1 MYILKP
7 EMAEELRKTEN
18 RIYQKSPDSLLD
30 SEYIATIGD
39 ICTLKIFDEIREPE
53 LCIIDMKT
61 KRDTPLDVTQKD
73 KMEKIGKRRV
83 NVDNKA
89 GTISNELWDSID
101 EAINTP
107 MNTMI
112 VVNGEEDLATLAV
125 ISMVKMGAK
134 VIYGMPDK
142 GMVVV
147 DVNQQEKKRA
157 NSFLKRML
165 VD

>member
-1 MYILKP
+1 
-7 EMAEELRKTEN
+7 MAEELRKTES
-18 RIYQKSPDSLLD
+18 RIYQTSPDSLLD
-30 SEYIATIGD
+30 SDYIATIGD

-73 KMEKIGKRRV
+73 KMEKIGKRRI

-89 GTISNELWDSID
+89 GTISKELWASID

-107 MNTMI
+107 MNTKIM
-112 VVNGEEDLATLAV
+112 VNGEEDLATLAV
-125 ISMVKMGAK
+125 ISMVKLGAK

>member
-1 MYILKP
+1 MYVLKP

-30 SEYIATIGD
+30 SDYIATIGD

-61 KRDTPLDVTQKD
+61 KRGTPLDVAQKD

-89 GTISNELWDSID
+89 GTISNELWASIN
-101 EAINTP
+101 EALNTHINTK
-107 MNTMI
+107 I

-125 ISMVKMGAK
+125 ISMAKIGAK

-157 NSFLKRML
+157 DSFLKRML

>member
-1 MYILKP
+1 
-7 EMAEELRKTEN
+7 MAEELRETES
-18 RIYQKSPDSLLD
+18 RICQTSPDSLLD
-30 SEYIATIGD
+30 SDYIATIGD

-61 KRDTPLDVTQKD
+61 KRNTPLDITQKD

-89 GTISNELWDSID
+89 GTISRELWNSIE
-101 EAINTP
+101 EAIDYPLNTK
-107 MNTMI
+107 I

-125 ISMVKMGAK
+125 ISMVKIGAK

>member
-1 MYILKP
+1 
-7 EMAEELRKTEN
+7 MAEELRETDS
-18 RIYQKSPDSLLD
+18 RIYQTAPESLVDSD
-30 SEYIATIGD
+30 YIATIGD

-73 KMEKIGKRRV
+73 KMEKIGKRRI

-89 GTISNELWDSID
+89 GTISNELWASIN
-101 EAINTP
+101 EALNTHINTK
-107 MNTMI
+107 I

>member
-1 MYILKP
+1 
-7 EMAEELRKTEN
+7 MAEELRKTKS
-18 RIYQKSPDSLLD
+18 RIYQTSPDLLLD
-30 SEYIATIGD
+30 SDYIATIGD

-61 KRDTPLDVTQKD
+61 KRDTPLDITQKD
-73 KMEKIGKRRV
+73 KMQKIGKRIV
-83 NVDNKA
+83 NVNNKA
-89 GTISNELWDSID
+89 GTISNELWGAID
-101 EAINTP
+101 KVINNHINTK
-107 MNTMI
+107 I

-125 ISMVKMGAK
+125 ISMVKIGAK

>member
-1 MYILKP
+1 
-7 EMAEELRKTEN
+7 MAEELRETES
-18 RIYQKSPDSLLD
+18 RICQTSPDSLLD
-30 SEYIATIGD
+30 SDYIATIGD

-73 KMEKIGKRRV
+73 KMEKIGKRRI

-89 GTISNELWDSID
+89 GTISKELWASID
-101 EAINTP
+101 EAIKTHINTK
-107 MNTMI
+107 I

-125 ISMVKMGAK
+125 ISMVKIGAK

>member
-7 EMAEELRKTEN
+7 EMAEELRKTES
-18 RIYQKSPDSLLD
+18 RIHQTSPDSLLESD
-30 SEYIATIGD
+30 NIATIGD

-61 KRDTPLDVTQKD
+61 KRDTPLNVTQKD
-73 KMEKIGKRRV
+73 KMERIGKRKV

-107 MNTMI
+107 MNTKI
-112 VVNGEEDLATLAV
+112 IVNGEEDLATLAV

>member
-1 MYILKP
+1 MYVLKP
-7 EMAEELRKTEN
+7 EMAEELRKTKN
-18 RIYQKSPDSLLD
+18 KIYKISPDSLLD

-39 ICTLKIFDEIREPE
+39 ICTLKIFDEVREPD

-61 KRDTPLDVTQKD
+61 KRDTPLDVNQKN
-73 KMEKIGKRRV
+73 KMEKIGKRIV
-83 NVDNKA
+83 NVNNKA
-89 GTISNELWDSID
+89 GTISNELWASIEGALKTD
-101 EAINTP
+101 INTK
-107 MNTMI
+107 I

-125 ISMVKMGAK
+125 ISMVKMGTK

-157 NSFLKRML
+157 NGFLKRML

>member
-1 MYILKP
+1 MYVLKP
-7 EMAEELRKTEN
+7 EMAEELRKTEKK
-18 RIYQKSPDSLLD
+18 IYQTSPDSLSD
-30 SEYIATIGD
+30 SDYIATIGD

-61 KRDTPLDVTQKD
+61 KRDTPLDDTQKD
-73 KMEKIGKRRV
+73 KMEKIGKRRI

-89 GTISNELWDSID
+89 GTISNELWASID
-101 EAINTP
+101 EALNTHINTK
-107 MNTMI
+107 I

-125 ISMVKMGAK
+125 ISMAKIGAK

>member
-1 MYILKP
+1 
-7 EMAEELRKTEN
+7 MAEELRETES
-18 RIYQKSPDSLLD
+18 RIFQTSPDSLLD
-30 SEYIATIGD
+30 SDYIATIGD

-61 KRDTPLDVTQKD
+61 KRDTPLDIVQKD
-73 KMEKIGKRRV
+73 KMQKIGKRIIH
-83 NVDNKA
+83 VDNEA
-89 GTISNELWDSID
+89 GTISNELWGAID
-101 EAINTP
+101 KVINNHINTK
-107 MNTMI
+107 I

-125 ISMVKMGAK
+125 ISMVNIGAK

-147 DVNQQEKKRA
+147 DVNQQEKMRA

>member
-1 MYILKP
+1 MYVLKP
-7 EMAEELRKTEN
+7 EMAEELRKTES
-18 RIYQKSPDSLLD
+18 RIYQKCPDSLLD
-30 SEYIATIGD
+30 SDYIATIGD

-61 KRDTPLDVTQKD
+61 KRDTPLDVNQKD
-73 KMEKIGKRRV
+73 KMEKIGKRIV

-89 GTISNELWDSID
+89 GTISNELWASID
-101 EAINTP
+101 EALNTHINTK
-107 MNTMI
+107 I

-125 ISMVKMGAK
+125 ISMVKIGAK

-147 DVNQQEKKRA
+147 DVNQHEKKRA

>member
-1 MYILKP
+1 
-7 EMAEELRKTEN
+7 
-18 RIYQKSPDSLLD
+18 
-30 SEYIATIGD
+30 
-39 ICTLKIFDEIREPE
+39 
-53 LCIIDMKT
+53 
-61 KRDTPLDVTQKD
+61 
-73 KMEKIGKRRV
+73 MEKIGKRIV

-89 GTISNELWDSID
+89 GTISNELWASID
-101 EAINTP
+101 EALNTHINTK
-107 MNTMI
+107 I

-125 ISMVKMGAK
+125 ISMVKIGAK

-147 DVNQQEKKRA
+147 DVNQHEKKRA

>member
-1 MYILKP
+1 
-7 EMAEELRKTEN
+7 MAEELRETDS
-18 RIYQKSPDSLLD
+18 RIYQTAPESLVDSD
-30 SEYIATIGD
+30 YIATIGD

-61 KRDTPLDVTQKD
+61 KRDTPLDITQKD

-89 GTISNELWDSID
+89 GTISNELWASID
-101 EAINTP
+101 EALNTHINTK
-107 MNTMI
+107 I
-112 VVNGEEDLATLAV
+112 VVNGEEDLAPLAV
-125 ISMVKMGAK
+125 ISMVKIGAK

>member
-1 MYILKP
+1 
-7 EMAEELRKTEN
+7 MAKELRKTES
-18 RIYQKSPDSLLD
+18 RIYQTSPDSLLD
-30 SEYIATIGD
+30 SDYIATIGD
-39 ICTLKIFDEIREPE
+39 ICTLKIFDEIREPD

-61 KRDTPLDVTQKD
+61 KRDTPLSVTQKE

-83 NVDNKA
+83 DIDNKA
-89 GTISNELWDSID
+89 GTISNELWASID
-101 EAINTP
+101 EALNSQTS
-107 MNTMI
+107 TKI
-112 VVNGEEDLATLAV
+112 VVDGEEDLATLAV
-125 ISMVKMGAK
+125 ISMVKLGAK

>member
-7 EMAEELRKTEN
+7 EMAEELRKTKN
-18 RIYQKSPDSLLD
+18 KIYQTSPDSLTNSD
-30 SEYIATIGD
+30 YIATIGD
-39 ICTLKIFDEIREPE
+39 ICTLKIFDEVREPE

-61 KRDTPLDVTQKD
+61 KRDTPLDVKQKV
-73 KMEKIGKRRV
+73 KMKKIGKRIV
-83 NVDNKA
+83 NVNNKA
-89 GTISNELWDSID
+89 GTISRELWNSIE
-101 EAINTP
+101 EAIDYPLNTK
-107 MNTMI
+107 I

-125 ISMVKMGAK
+125 ISMVKIGAK

>member
-7 EMAEELRKTEN
+7 EMAEELRKTKKK
-18 RIYQKSPDSLLD
+18 IYQTSPDSLTNSD
-30 SEYIATIGD
+30 YIATIGD
-39 ICTLKIFDEIREPE
+39 ICTLKIFDEVREPE

-61 KRDTPLDVTQKD
+61 KRDTPLDVNQKV
-73 KMEKIGKRRV
+73 KMKKIGKRIV
-83 NVDNKA
+83 NVNNKA
-89 GTISNELWDSID
+89 GTISRELWNSIE
-101 EAINTP
+101 EAIDYPLNTK
-107 MNTMI
+107 I

-125 ISMVKMGAK
+125 ISIVKIGAK

-157 NSFLKRML
+157 NSLLKRML